1 MFSRCHAVPPRL
13 ALGVLGVGSVTS
25 PPLQP
30 HVCMGIFVHGEIFSF
45 PPEKCQCLLVAICQ
59 PLQIATVPGSA
70 QVCPEARYGP
80 VLALLCKAWSSRF
93 SIGNAQVSVWVASSK
108 NQRVFLCAWAT
119 FQDASIAT
127 AKCCGHRWCWD
138 GGLQP
143 DTLVVL
149 RAQLAVGSLSPFFP
163 LLILTPAGRVSRT
176 RARSMGFVPLRGP
189 AASIRAQHPPG
200 RSSAALCS
208 SCSRDAVCPS

>member
-30 HVCMGIFVHGEIFSF
+30 HVCMGIFVHGEIFFF

-108 NQRVFLCAWAT
+108 NQRVFCVLGPHFRMRALPQPSVAGT
-119 FQDASIAT
+119 
-127 AKCCGHRWCWD
+127 
-138 GGLQP
+138 GG
-143 DTLVVL
+143 
-149 RAQLAVGSLSPFFP
+149 
-163 LLILTPAGRVSRT
+163 AG
-176 RARSMGFVPLRGP
+176 M
-189 AASIRAQHPPG
+189 AASSPTPWLCSEHNSLWEASALFS
-200 RSSAALCS
+200 RSSS
-208 SCSRDAVCPS
+208 SPQQGG